1 MPQSQQ
7 ETINATLI
15 EANEK
20 RIPIQPGIF
29 ASLGGISSHHQEQ
42 SGTLD
47 FKFIRFHVSVKVG
60 WTKWEKMSFMK
71 ITKVCF
77 YTQ

>member
-29 ASLGGISSHHQEQ
+29 ASLGGISSHPPRAKWH
-42 SGTLD
+42 
-47 FKFIRFHVSVKVG
+47 FRF
-60 WTKWEKMSFMK
+60 
-71 ITKVCF
+71 
-77 YTQ
+77 